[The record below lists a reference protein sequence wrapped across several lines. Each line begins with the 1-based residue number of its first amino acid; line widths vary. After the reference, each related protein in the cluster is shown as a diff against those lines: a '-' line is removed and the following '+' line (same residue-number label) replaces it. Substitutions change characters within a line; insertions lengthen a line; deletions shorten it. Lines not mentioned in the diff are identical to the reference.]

1 LLIAATCRKNAMSE
15 TTIRDAIEKL
25 DAAIAADPEKAR
37 ASHAGAIATLAGGLR
52 FTVTGPHGE
61 RLDTDM
67 AKGVGGEASGPSPG
81 WALRAAL
88 ASCTGTVIALRAAT
102 LGLALDRLEVSVDSD
117 GDLRGMLGSDD
128 TVSAALTG
136 LRMRVAI
143 EAQNADRDALEDL
156 VRWADAHSPVACT
169 LRQALPIAVVVE

>member
-1 LLIAATCRKNAMSE
+1 MSQH
-15 TTIRDAIEKL
+15 IRDALDKL
-25 DAAIAADPEKAR
+25 DAAIAADPQKAR
-37 ASHAGAIATLAGGLR
+37 AKHAGATAALAGGLK

-61 RLDTDM
+61 KLETDM

-88 ASCTGTVIALRAAT
+88 ASCTGTVIALRAAK
-102 LGLALDRLEVSVDSD
+102 LGLVLDRLEVNVDSD
-117 GDLRGMLGSDD
+117 GDLRGMIGSDD

-143 EAQNADRDALEDL
+143 DAKNASRGELEEL

-169 LRQALPIAVVVE
+169 LRAAMPVSVSVG

>member
-1 LLIAATCRKNAMSE
+1 MLATDTATN
-15 TTIRDAIEKL
+15 TIRDAIDRI
-25 DAAIAADPEKAR
+25 DAAIAADPQKAH
-37 ASHAGAIATLAGGLR
+37 AKHAGATATLTSGLK

-61 RLDTDM
+61 QLETDM

-88 ASCTGTVIALRAAT
+88 ASCTGTVIALRAAK
-102 LGLALDRLEVSVDSD
+102 LGFVLEKLDVSVDSD

-128 TVSAALTG
+128 TVSAGLTD

-143 EAQNADRDALEDL
+143 RAQNAARAELEEL

-169 LRQALPIAVVVE
+169 LRQALPIALVVE